1 MFEYFINNVIST
13 KNRPHDRFSSN
24 TCSETLEI
32 LREVKKK
39 LEKNPISS
47 HFLQNFKIFDDYE
60 NFRKFFEKFQVQKS
74 VEGADFERLEGPFF
88 ILKCAKSCLDKYPL
102 KVNLD

>member
-13 KNRPHDRFSSN
+13 KNRPHDKFSSN

-39 LEKNPISS
+39 TRKKSDKQPLSS
-47 HFLQNFKIFDDYE
+47 
-60 NFRKFFEKFQVQKS
+60 
-74 VEGADFERLEGPFF
+74 
-88 ILKCAKSCLDKYPL
+88 KY
-102 KVNLD
+102 

>member
-13 KNRPHDRFSSN
+13 KNRPHDKFSSN

-32 LREVKKK
+32 LREEKK

-60 NFRKFFEKFQVQKS
+60 NFRKFF
-74 VEGADFERLEGPFF
+74 
-88 ILKCAKSCLDKYPL
+88 
-102 KVNLD
+102 